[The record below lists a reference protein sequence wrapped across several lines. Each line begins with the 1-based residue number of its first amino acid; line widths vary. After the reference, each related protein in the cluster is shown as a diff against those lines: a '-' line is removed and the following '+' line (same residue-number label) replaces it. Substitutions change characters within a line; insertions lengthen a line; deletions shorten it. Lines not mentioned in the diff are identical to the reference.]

1 MHRRGD
7 GGHTRTDPGCR
18 IRGRSDSERGGAA
31 WEAGAGTK
39 GSGAAVVTWV
49 EHGTR
54 EVEFLR
60 LEAANRVDT
69 EGAITE
75 AEAVTTE
82 AATAGAAVTMEGVA
96 ATAVADIA
104 ELSSRRAR
112 VPLYQPHQNA
122 DPAQSAPTNSESHTK
137 SPPQSKLELD
147 VDVDPSAPTKRG
159 ARRRWTYI
167 EIGCPHPR

>member
-1 MHRRGD
+1 MHRRGV
-7 GGHTRTDPGCR
+7 GGHTRTGPGCR

-39 GSGAAVVTWV
+39 GPGAAVTTWV
-49 EHGTR
+49 EHGTP
-54 EVEFLR
+54 EVDSQR
-60 LEAANRVDT
+60 LAAANRADT

-75 AEAVTTE
+75 VAAVTVEAVMVVAAVTTE
-82 AATAGAAVTMEGVA
+82 GAAATAAAV
-96 ATAVADIA
+96 IA

-112 VPLYQPHQNA
+112 VVYQPHQNA
-122 DPAQSAPTNSESHTK
+122 DPPQSTPTKSESHTK

-147 VDVDPSAPTKRG
+147 VDGEPSAPTRRG